1 MLARAPA
8 RWRAATDWY
17 SPRVACES
25 ASGPVIRRAT
35 RDDLANLV
43 RVAREAFFAT
53 YSTIDDPLDVAAYA
67 ERNFTTE
74 AFGAVL
80 DDLSAHL
87 AVLLDAGGMAGYA
100 LLVRS
105 PAPGCVVAGRAVELS
120 RLYLLPDR
128 IGRGHG
134 AALLRHALDWA
145 AESGFDT
152 LWLGVYD
159 RNERA
164 MAFYRR
170 FGFEV
175 VGTRPFDWHG
185 EIYHDPVM
193 ARAVKLPRLAN
204 G

>member
-1 MLARAPA
+1 VAIDPA
-8 RWRAATDWY
+8 T
-17 SPRVACES
+17 C
-25 ASGPVIRRAT
+25 PVIRRAT
-35 RDDLANLV
+35 RDDLADLV
-43 RVAREAFFAT
+43 RVARESFFAA
-53 YSTIDDPLDVAAYA
+53 YCAIDDPDDVRAYA
-67 ERNFTTE
+67 ERHFTAE
-74 AFGAVL
+74 VFAAAIEDSSGL
-80 DDLSAHL
+80 L
-87 AVLLDAGGMAGYA
+87 AVLLDAGEITGYA
-100 LLVRS
+100 LLVES
-105 PAPGCVVAGRAVELS
+105 AAPNGVTGNQPVELS
-120 RLYLLPDR
+120 RLYLLADR

-134 AALLRHALDWA
+134 AALLAHALDWA

-193 ARAVKLPRLAN
+193 ARAVKSPRLAN

>member
-1 MLARAPA
+1 
-8 RWRAATDWY
+8 
-17 SPRVACES
+17 VACEDTPR
-25 ASGPVIRRAT
+25 PVIRRAT

-43 RVAREAFFAT
+43 HVARESFFAT
-53 YSTIDDPLDVAAYA
+53 YGTLDDPLDVRAYA
-67 ERNFTTE
+67 ERHFTAE

-80 DDLSAHL
+80 DDSSAHL
-87 AVLLDAGGMAGYA
+87 AVLLDAGAIAGYA
-100 LLVRS
+100 LLVES
-105 PAPGCVVAGRAVELS
+105 AAPNGVTGNRPVELS
-120 RLYLLPDR
+120 RLYLLADR

-134 AALLRHALDWA
+134 AALLAHALDWA
-145 AESGFDT
+145 AASGFDT

-185 EIYHDPVM
+185 VIYHDPVM
-193 ARAVKLPRLAN
+193 ARSVR